1 MNSEKVFIQIPAR
14 AGSKRV
20 KGKNFRE
27 LNGKPLIAY
36 AIESSIR
43 SNITKNIFVNTDD
56 EQIKDFVKNNYKGIN
71 IYNRDQEL
79 ASDQVQS
86 DDFTYDFIRNTS
98 PQILITIF
106 PTCPL
111 ISTDTIRD
119 AYKHFLEYDADT
131 LISCEETGMQAF
143 CDEKPINISVNEK
156 LQPSQNNS
164 TVKILNWG
172 VTIYDAVKFKKRY
185 DKLGFAA
192 LGENRILYKI
202 PKLESFKISH
212 AEDFDLCKKIL
223 SIREN

>member
-98 PQILITIF
+98 PQILITYF
-106 PTCPL
+106 NLSLVC
-111 ISTDTIRD
+111 
-119 AYKHFLEYDADT
+119 YGH
-131 LISCEETGMQAF
+131 
-143 CDEKPINISVNEK
+143 N
-156 LQPSQNNS
+156 
-164 TVKILNWG
+164 
-172 VTIYDAVKFKKRY
+172 KRC
-185 DKLGFAA
+185 L
-192 LGENRILYKI
+192 
-202 PKLESFKISH
+202 
-212 AEDFDLCKKIL
+212 
-223 SIREN
+223 